1 MLVVL
6 KIRQM
11 FGCEHPKRTIQSSV
25 IFERRLEIQ
34 ASLCEECCHICIECG
49 FKAKIRTFN
58 NLKCWDFCFS
68 QKK

>member
-25 IFERRLEIQ
+25 IFERGLEIQ
-34 ASLCEECCHICIECG
+34 AALCEECCDICIECG
-49 FKAKIRTFN
+49 FKAKTRTFN
-58 NLKCWDFCFS
+58 NLKYCDFCFS